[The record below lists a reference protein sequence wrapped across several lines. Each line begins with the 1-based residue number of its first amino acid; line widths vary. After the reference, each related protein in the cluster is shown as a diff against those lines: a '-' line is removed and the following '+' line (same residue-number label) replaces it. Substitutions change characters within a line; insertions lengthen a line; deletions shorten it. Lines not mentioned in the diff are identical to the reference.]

1 MHVSI
6 TKAILVAIPNL
17 FNYSGKLKKRGGGAG
32 GQLSDLLSFSNRLMQ
47 GERNLIG
54 TLTKSK
60 KTSFESSQDDNAKPQ
75 SLPNLKG
82 LFLTQ

>member
-17 FNYSGKLKKRGGGAG
+17 FNYSGKLKKKGGG

-54 TLTKSK
+54 ILTKSK
-60 KTSFESSQDDNAKPQ
+60 NTSFESSQDDNAKPQ
-75 SLPNLKG
+75 SLPNLKS

>member
-1 MHVSI
+1 
-6 TKAILVAIPNL
+6 
-17 FNYSGKLKKRGGGAG
+17 
-32 GQLSDLLSFSNRLMQ
+32 MQ